1 MTNPHLPVPN
11 DAHEPADDAGGPM
24 HAESDPLPNPGV
36 GRTRASAPGEPEPS
50 SSGRDSELRELLATL
65 THELRQPSLGIAGL
79 LKLLHADCADRLGA
93 DHRRTLELAMQS
105 AERMKSLV
113 DHLGELVTVEE
124 TPVLPE
130 RIVLCDLVESLVEYH
145 RPLAERYGTTVE
157 THFKGE
163 NVAFLSAFQIREALS
178 NLIQNA
184 LIHGS
189 RVEQPGDSGAPRVTI
204 TCEHEPGVV
213 RIAVADNGPGI
224 ASKDHQ
230 KVFQLFAR
238 NGNDPDRPGMGM
250 GLTVARRLMSRID
263 GTIGLTSESGRG
275 TTFTLAV
282 PVERT

>member
-1 MTNPHLPVPN
+1 
-11 DAHEPADDAGGPM
+11 
-24 HAESDPLPNPGV
+24 
-36 GRTRASAPGEPEPS
+36 
-50 SSGRDSELRELLATL
+50 
-65 THELRQPSLGIAGL
+65 
-79 LKLLHADCADRLGA
+79 
-93 DHRRTLELAMQS
+93 
-105 AERMKSLV
+105 
-113 DHLGELVTVEE
+113 
-124 TPVLPE
+124 
-130 RIVLCDLVESLVEYH
+130 
-145 RPLAERYGTTVE
+145 TVE

-189 RVEQPGDSGAPRVTI
+189 RVEQPGDPGGSGDPGAPRVTI
-204 TCEHEPGVV
+204 ICEHEPGVV

-275 TTFTLAV
+275 
-282 PVERT
+282 